1 MDVHR
6 GLQSNNPFTGQSW
19 HWGEQ
24 LSLDFTRGKPLQLG
38 PRNQWWNGIIITWFI
53 WIENRIRCIYIYCI
67 VLYIYIYYTYM
78 CTYCRDWTIF
88 RDGTSNQ
95 NWTTLSI
102 NHSTEQPVH
111 PWVPADGPVV
121 NQKHVKNGSVRKSS
135 HKKGWHMW
143 NMWTFIFQSAICSC
157 VISSG
162 QVSHTVWKRKHT
174 NAVCICLYVYI
185 YTYVLHIQT

>member
-67 VLYIYIYYTYM
+67 VLYIYIIHICAPIAGIEQYSGMEHQTK
-78 CTYCRDWTIF
+78 
-88 RDGTSNQ
+88 
-95 NWTTLSI
+95 
-102 NHSTEQPVH
+102 TEQHSASTTARSNLFTHGYRLVVQWLTKSMSKMGAFGNHLTRRDDTCETCGHLFFNQRFVH
-111 PWVPADGPVV
+111 
-121 NQKHVKNGSVRKSS
+121 
-135 HKKGWHMW
+135 
-143 NMWTFIFQSAICSC
+143 
-157 VISSG
+157 
-162 QVSHTVWKRKHT
+162 VW
-174 NAVCICLYVYI
+174 
-185 YTYVLHIQT
+185 